1 MTEISSRSTLHEA
14 LRVPLSGGRRAWGSA
29 HTAAQGASRR
39 VPLYYR
45 VLFANAAVVVLGAIA
60 GTAITTGIGRNAPDH
75 ALVPLIVLFAS
86 IGIGLSLLVNVLVLR
101 AAFRPMA
108 MLNRVA
114 EAVQDGDREARAVVE
129 PSSDPEMA
137 QLALALNSTLDELAE
152 DRNQLRDLASQV
164 ISAQEDERRR
174 VSREL
179 HDDTAQILFA
189 QLLQVTALKAS
200 ADPNVQTV
208 ATKLEQSTAS
218 ALEGV
223 RRLALELRPPA
234 LDDLGLAEALGEL
247 CQRFRDTTGCQT
259 SLDVRGMRGRLSA
272 DLELVL
278 YRVAQEA
285 LTNVAKHAR
294 AGNVWIDLERTETD
308 VSLSVKDDG
317 RGFDRTRF
325 SPSDGVGLGLG
336 LFGMEE
342 RAMLLGG
349 TVRIWSTPGAG
360 TEVFAFIPLHRHGSQ
375 I

>member
-1 MTEISSRSTLHEA
+1 MRS
-14 LRVPLSGGRRAWGSA
+14 PIDGGRRTWNIA
-29 HTAAQGASRR
+29 HSSLQSASRR

-45 VLFANAAVVVLGAIA
+45 VLSANAAVVMLGAIA
-60 GTAITTGIGRNAPDH
+60 GTAITTGIGRRAPDH

-101 AAFRPMA
+101 AAFRPLA

-114 EAVQDGDREARAVVE
+114 QAVQNGDRDARANVE
-129 PSSDPEMA
+129 PTSDPEMA
-137 QLALALNSTLDELAE
+137 QLARALNATLDELAD
-152 DRNQLRDLASQV
+152 DRNQLRDLATQV

-189 QLLQVTALKAS
+189 QLLQVSALKAS
-200 ADPNVQTV
+200 ADPNVQAV
-208 ATKLEQSTAS
+208 ASKLEQSTAS

-234 LDDLGLAEALGEL
+234 LDDLGLSEALGEL
-247 CQRFRDTTGCQT
+247 CQRFRDTTGCET
-259 SLDVRGMRGRLSA
+259 TLEVRGMRGRLSP
-272 DLELVL
+272 DVELVL

-294 AGNVWIDLERTETD
+294 ASKVWIDLGRTATD
-308 VSLSVKDDG
+308 VSLSVKDNG
-317 RGFDRTRF
+317 RGFDRQRF
-325 SPSDGVGLGLG
+325 SPSDGVGIGLG

-349 TVRIWSTPGAG
+349 TVRVWSAPGSG
-360 TEVFAFIPLHRHGSQ
+360 TEVFAFIPLHRHGTST
-375 I
+375 

>member
-1 MTEISSRSTLHEA
+1 MTEMSSRSVLIEA
-14 LRVPLSGGRRAWGSA
+14 MRSPIEGGLRTWGRAQS
-29 HTAAQGASRR
+29 AAQNASRH

-45 VLFANAAVVVLGAIA
+45 VLFANAAVVVLGAVA
-60 GTAITTGIGRNAPDH
+60 GTAITTAIGRNAPDH

-101 AAFRPMA
+101 AALRPMA

-114 EAVQDGDREARAVVE
+114 QAVQDGDREARAKVE

-137 QLALALNSTLDELAE
+137 QLARALNSTLDELAD

-179 HDDTAQILFA
+179 HDDTAQVLFA

-200 ADPNVQTV
+200 ADPNVQAV

-247 CQRFRDTTGCQT
+247 AQRFRDTTGCQT
-259 SLDVRGMRGRLSA
+259 SLEVRGMRGRLSPEF
-272 DLELVL
+272 ELVL

-294 AGNVWIDLERTETD
+294 ANKVWIDLERTEAD
-308 VSLSVKDDG
+308 VSLSVKDNG
-317 RGFDRTRF
+317 KGFDRDRF
-325 SPSDGVGLGLG
+325 IPSDGVGLGLG

-342 RAMLLGG
+342 RATLLGG
-349 TVRIWSTPGAG
+349 TVRIWSTPGNG
-360 TEVFAFIPLHRHGSQ
+360 TEVFAHIPLHRHGTSA
-375 I
+375 